1 MSETPDS
8 TLADSEQLIADLQRQ
23 LADCRAERDE
33 GLQRETATRSLAGHQ
48 FLARRP
54 HAGVRCHAGES
65 HPPVRGCLWHAFH
78 L

>member
-33 GLQRETATRSLAGHQ
+33 GLQRETATAEVLQVINS
-48 FLARRP
+48 P